1 MSRFEESVQKLI
13 ATQSSN
19 EAKELLAELTTIYEQ
34 FHCVSRRLI
43 YLLTGEEKSRTGL
56 SDFIKSSFS
65 RRGVLSQ
72 KEIMAEVVENF
83 DPTVTSKAVSDS
95 LQYLLETR
103 HLERFYAPEVKKHK
117 YRVPRK
123 KWS

>member
-1 MSRFEESVQKLI
+1 MSKFEESVQKLI
-13 ATQSSN
+13 ESQNYN

-43 YLLTGEEKSRTGL
+43 YLLTGESKSRTGL
-56 SDFIKSSFS
+56 SDFIKSVFS

-72 KEIMAEVVENF
+72 KELMVELVENF
-83 DPTVTSKAVSDS
+83 DPTITSKAVSDS
-95 LQYLLETR
+95 LNYLMETR

-117 YRVPRK
+117 YRIPRK